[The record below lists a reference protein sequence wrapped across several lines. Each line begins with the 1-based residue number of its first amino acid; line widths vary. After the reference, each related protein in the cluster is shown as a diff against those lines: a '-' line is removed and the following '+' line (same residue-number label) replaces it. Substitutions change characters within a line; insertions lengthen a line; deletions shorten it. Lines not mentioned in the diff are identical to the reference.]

1 MKSIQEPKYYKLN
14 LSKIMSNPDLE
25 QRRPSMNGWA
35 VAILVI
41 FVALIAGTI
50 VYFNTDTIDK
60 LTGYRPETH
69 LTDTS
74 TEQIQQEIEDS
85 VEITEN
91 LTIEDFLQ
99 FKRDIVEQRRM
110 ENVFISMPDVIIIDI
125 LRQHG
130 TALSLYD
137 IVEIYENYPEVYNAT
152 RSGAR
157 SQQYLDSIRG
167 KNKEPD
173 PIPQKAPKD
182 SIEASYLV
190 IR

>member
-1 MKSIQEPKYYKLN
+1 
-14 LSKIMSNPDLE
+14 MSNPELE
-25 QRRPSMNGWA
+25 QRKPGMNGWA
-35 VAILVI
+35 FAILVI

-74 TEQIQQEIEDS
+74 VEQIQQEIEDS

-91 LTIEDFLQ
+91 PTIEDFLQ